1 MNRLINTLL
10 GFLLVLSFTT
20 TSYSRDQIKIVG
32 SSTVYPYATVVA
44 EKFGKTGKF
53 KTPVIESTGTGGG
66 MKLFCAGVGANH
78 PDITNASRA
87 IKPKEKALC
96 DKNGVS
102 EIIEI
107 VVGNDG
113 ISFAHAVSAP
123 DANFTK
129 EQLWRALAAKVDL
142 DGKLVENPY
151 KKWSDIDT
159 SLPNKKIE
167 ILVAPPTSGTRDAWN
182 SLVMVKGCTKTAKS
196 LFGDKAKKECAKIRE
211 DGYAVEAGEN
221 DTLIVQKL
229 TSNPDAVGFFGYS
242 YLVANKDKV
251 KASSVEGVQP
261 SLEGIQDYSYPIAR
275 PLFFYVKKAH
285 IGVIPGIAE
294 YASLMVSEDA
304 IGEDGYLTEYGLA
317 PMTEDLTDRTLESVE
332 DLVTMDLQ
340 SCAEKK
346 HPLKELDGFGSAC
359 K

>member
-1 MNRLINTLL
+1 MNKIISIIF

-20 TSYSRDQIKIVG
+20 NSYSRDQIKIVG

-44 EKFGKTGKF
+44 EKFGKQSKF

-66 MKLFCAGVGANH
+66 MKLFCAGVGTAH

-87 IKPKEKALC
+87 IKSKEKALC
-96 DKNGVS
+96 EKNGVKEIV
-102 EIIEI
+102 EII
-107 VVGNDG
+107 VGNDG
-113 ISFAHAVSAP
+113 ITFSHSAKSQ

-129 EQLWRALAAKVDL
+129 EQLWRALASRVDV

-151 KKWSDIDT
+151 KNWSDIDT

-167 ILVAPPTSGTRDAWN
+167 ILIAPPTSGTRDAWN
-182 SLVMVKGCTKTAKS
+182 SLVMNKGCSKAAKS
-196 LFGDKAKKECAKIRE
+196 LYEADGKKAKKECAKMRE

-229 TSNPDAVGFFGYS
+229 TANPDAYGFFGYS
-242 YLVANKDKV
+242 YYLANKDKIKAAAINGV
-251 KASSVEGVQP
+251 KP

-285 IGVIPGIAE
+285 IGVVPGVQE
-294 YASLMVSEDA
+294 FLKEFTSKKSM
-304 IGEDGYLTEYGLA
+304 GPRGYLTDIGLVPLA
-317 PMTEDLTDRTLESVE
+317 SDKYKIVRTAATDLTTI
-332 DLVTMDLQ
+332 
-340 SCAEKK
+340 KIK
-346 HPLKELDGFGSAC
+346 
-359 K
+359 

>member
-1 MNRLINTLL
+1 MNESKQGENMNRLLKLML
-10 GFLLVLSFTT
+10 GFLIVFSFATN
-20 TSYSRDQIKIVG
+20 SYSRDQIKIVG

-44 EKFGKTGKF
+44 EKFGKGGKF

-87 IKPKEKALC
+87 IKPKEKTLC
-96 DKNGVS
+96 EKNGVTD
-102 EIIEI
+102 IIEI

-113 ISFAHAVSAP
+113 ISFAHSVNSP
-123 DANFTK
+123 DADFTK
-129 EQLWRALAAKVDL
+129 EQLWRALAAKVDV

-151 KKWSDIDT
+151 KKWSDIDS

-182 SLVMVKGCTKTAKS
+182 SLVMAKGCTKTAKS
-196 LFGDKAKKECAKIRE
+196 IYEADGKKAKKECVKIRE

-229 TSNPDAVGFFGYS
+229 SSNPDAFGFFGYS
-242 YLVANKDKV
+242 YLVANKDKI
-251 KASSVEGVQP
+251 KASAVNGVKP
-261 SLEGIQDYSYPIAR
+261 SLQGIQDYSYPIAR

-285 IGVIPGIAE
+285 VGVIPGIEEFLKEFTSKKAM
-294 YASLMVSEDA
+294 SNR
-304 IGEDGYLTEYGLA
+304 GYLAQIGLVPLA
-317 PMTEDLTDRTLESVE
+317 SDKYQSTRTAALE
-332 DLVTMDLQ
+332 LITINLN
-340 SCAEKK
+340 
-346 HPLKELDGFGSAC
+346 
-359 K
+359 

>member
-1 MNRLINTLL
+1 MNRLLKLML
-10 GFLLVLSFTT
+10 GFLIVFSFATN
-20 TSYSRDQIKIVG
+20 SYSRDQIKIVG

-44 EKFGKTGKF
+44 EKFGKGGKF

-87 IKPKEKALC
+87 IKPKEKTLC
-96 DKNGVS
+96 EKNGVTD
-102 EIIEI
+102 IIEI

-113 ISFAHAVSAP
+113 ISFAHSVNSP
-123 DANFTK
+123 DADFTK
-129 EQLWRALAAKVDL
+129 EQLWRALAAKVDV

-151 KKWSDIDT
+151 KKWSDIDS

-182 SLVMVKGCTKTAKS
+182 SLVMAKGCTKTAKS
-196 LFGDKAKKECAKIRE
+196 IYEADGKKAKKECVKIRE

-229 TSNPDAVGFFGYS
+229 TSNPDAYGFFGYS
-242 YLVANKDKV
+242 YLVANKDKI
-251 KASSVEGVQP
+251 KASAVNGVKP
-261 SLEGIQDYSYPIAR
+261 SLQGIQDYSYPIAR

-285 IGVIPGIAE
+285 VGVIPGIE
-294 YASLMVSEDA
+294 EF
-304 IGEDGYLTEYGLA
+304 
-317 PMTEDLTDRTLESVE
+317 
-332 DLVTMDLQ
+332 
-340 SCAEKK
+340 
-346 HPLKELDGFGSAC
+346 LKEFTS
-359 K
+359 KKQ

>member
-1 MNRLINTLL
+1 MNRLLKLML
-10 GFLLVLSFTT
+10 GFLIVFSFATN
-20 TSYSRDQIKIVG
+20 SYSIDQIKIVW
-32 SSTVYPYATVVA
+32 SSTVYPYSTVVA
-44 EKFGKTGKF
+44 EKFVKGGKF

-96 DKNGVS
+96 EKNGVTD
-102 EIIEI
+102 IIEI

-113 ISFAHAVSAP
+113 ISFAHSVNSP
-123 DANFTK
+123 DADFTK
-129 EQLWRALAAKVDL
+129 EQLWRALAAKVDV

-182 SLVMVKGCTKTAKS
+182 SLVMAKGCTKTAKS
-196 LFGDKAKKECAKIRE
+196 IYEADGKKAKKECVKIRE

-229 TSNPDAVGFFGYS
+229 TSNPDAYGFFGYS
-242 YLVANKDKV
+242 YLVANKDKI
-251 KASSVEGVQP
+251 KASAVNGVKP
-261 SLEGIQDYSYPIAR
+261 SLQGIQDYSYPIAR

-285 IGVIPGIAE
+285 VGVIPGIEEFLKEFTSKKAM
-294 YASLMVSEDA
+294 SNR
-304 IGEDGYLTEYGLA
+304 GYLAQIGLVPLA
-317 PMTEDLTDRTLESVE
+317 SDKYQSTRTAALE
-332 DLVTMDLQ
+332 LITINLN
-340 SCAEKK
+340 
-346 HPLKELDGFGSAC
+346 
-359 K
+359 

>member
-1 MNRLINTLL
+1 MNESKQGENMNRLLKLIL
-10 GFLLVLSFTT
+10 GFLIVFSFATN
-20 TSYSRDQIKIVG
+20 SYSRDQIKIVG

-44 EKFGKTGKF
+44 EKFGKGGKF

-87 IKPKEKALC
+87 IKPKEKTLC
-96 DKNGVS
+96 EKNGVTD
-102 EIIEI
+102 IIEI

-113 ISFAHAVSAP
+113 ISFAHSVNSP
-123 DANFTK
+123 DADFTK
-129 EQLWRALAAKVDL
+129 EQLWRALAAKVDV

-151 KKWSDIDT
+151 KKWSDIDS

-182 SLVMVKGCTKTAKS
+182 SLVMAKGCTKTAKS
-196 LFGDKAKKECAKIRE
+196 IYEADGKKAKKECVKIRE

-229 TSNPDAVGFFGYS
+229 TSNPDAYGFFGYS
-242 YLVANKDKV
+242 YLVANKDKI
-251 KASSVEGVQP
+251 KASAVNGVKP
-261 SLEGIQDYSYPIAR
+261 SLQGIQDYSYPIAR

-285 IGVIPGIAE
+285 VGVIPGIEEFLKEFTSKKAM
-294 YASLMVSEDA
+294 SNR
-304 IGEDGYLTEYGLA
+304 GYLAQIGLVPLA
-317 PMTEDLTDRTLESVE
+317 SDKYQSTRTAALE
-332 DLVTMDLQ
+332 LITINLN
-340 SCAEKK
+340 
-346 HPLKELDGFGSAC
+346 
-359 K
+359 

>member
-1 MNRLINTLL
+1 MNESKQGENMNRLLKLML
-10 GFLLVLSFTT
+10 GFLIGCSFATN
-20 TSYSRDQIKIVG
+20 SYSRDQIKIVG

-44 EKFGKTGKF
+44 EKFGKGGKF

-87 IKPKEKALC
+87 IKPKEKTLC
-96 DKNGVS
+96 EKNGVTD
-102 EIIEI
+102 IIEI

-113 ISFAHAVSAP
+113 ISFAHSVNSP
-123 DANFTK
+123 DADFTK
-129 EQLWRALAAKVDL
+129 EQLWRALAAKVDV

-151 KKWSDIDT
+151 KKWSDIDS

-182 SLVMVKGCTKTAKS
+182 SLVMAKGCTKTAKS
-196 LFGDKAKKECAKIRE
+196 IYEADGKKAKKECVKIRE

-229 TSNPDAVGFFGYS
+229 SSNPDAYGFFGYS
-242 YLVANKDKV
+242 YLVANKDKI
-251 KASSVEGVQP
+251 KASAVNGVKP
-261 SLEGIQDYSYPIAR
+261 SLQGIQDYSYPIAR

-285 IGVIPGIAE
+285 VGVIPGIEEFLKEFTSKKAM
-294 YASLMVSEDA
+294 SNR
-304 IGEDGYLTEYGLA
+304 GYLAQIGLVPLA
-317 PMTEDLTDRTLESVE
+317 SDKYQSTRTAALE
-332 DLVTMDLQ
+332 LITINLN
-340 SCAEKK
+340 
-346 HPLKELDGFGSAC
+346 
-359 K
+359 

>member
-1 MNRLINTLL
+1 MNESKQGENMNRLLKLML
-10 GFLLVLSFTT
+10 GFLIVFSFATN
-20 TSYSRDQIKIVG
+20 SYSRDQIKIVG

-44 EKFGKTGKF
+44 EKFGKGGKF

-96 DKNGVS
+96 EKNGVTD
-102 EIIEI
+102 IIEI

-113 ISFAHAVSAP
+113 ISFAHSVNSP
-123 DANFTK
+123 DADFTK
-129 EQLWRALAAKVDL
+129 EQLWRALAAKVDV

-151 KKWSDIDT
+151 KKWSDIDS

-182 SLVMVKGCTKTAKS
+182 SLVMAKGCTKIAKS
-196 LFGDKAKKECAKIRE
+196 IYEADGKKAKKECVKIRE

-229 TSNPDAVGFFGYS
+229 SSNPDAYGFFGYS
-242 YLVANKDKV
+242 YLVANKDKI
-251 KASSVEGVQP
+251 KASAVNGVKP
-261 SLEGIQDYSYPIAR
+261 SLQGIQDYSYPIAR

-285 IGVIPGIAE
+285 VGVIPGIEEFLKEFTSKKAM
-294 YASLMVSEDA
+294 SNR
-304 IGEDGYLTEYGLA
+304 GYLAQIGLVPLA
-317 PMTEDLTDRTLESVE
+317 SDKYQSTRTAALE
-332 DLVTMDLQ
+332 LITINLN
-340 SCAEKK
+340 
-346 HPLKELDGFGSAC
+346 
-359 K
+359 

>member
-1 MNRLINTLL
+1 MNESKQGENMNRLLKLML
-10 GFLLVLSFTT
+10 GFLIVCSFATN
-20 TSYSRDQIKIVG
+20 SYSRDQIKIVG

-44 EKFGKTGKF
+44 EKFGKGGKF

-96 DKNGVS
+96 EKNGVTD
-102 EIIEI
+102 IIEI

-113 ISFAHAVSAP
+113 ISFAHSVNSP
-123 DANFTK
+123 DADFTK
-129 EQLWRALAAKVDL
+129 EQLWRALAAKVDV

-182 SLVMVKGCTKTAKS
+182 SLVMAKGCTKTAKS
-196 LFGDKAKKECAKIRE
+196 IYEADGKKAKKECVKIRE

-229 TSNPDAVGFFGYS
+229 SSNPDAYGFFGYS
-242 YLVANKDKV
+242 YLVANKDKI
-251 KASSVEGVQP
+251 KASAVNGVKP
-261 SLEGIQDYSYPIAR
+261 SLQGIQDYSYPIAR

-285 IGVIPGIAE
+285 VGVIPGIEEFLKEFTSKKAM
-294 YASLMVSEDA
+294 SNR
-304 IGEDGYLTEYGLA
+304 GYLAQIGLVPLA
-317 PMTEDLTDRTLESVE
+317 SDKYQSTRTAALE
-332 DLVTMDLQ
+332 LITINLN
-340 SCAEKK
+340 
-346 HPLKELDGFGSAC
+346 
-359 K
+359 